1 MSNIEWILREDS
13 IDEIGCIHTSQGYDL
28 NYVGVIFGYE
38 IDYDKVNNRI
48 VIDSSK
54 FYDMNVKKATDEE
67 TVRKYIINAYKVMM
81 TRGIKGCYVYA
92 CNPSFNEYLKRF
104 VKSVSDTKDPSV

>member
-1 MSNIEWILREDS
+1 MEWILRENS

-48 VIDSSK
+48 VVDLSK
-54 FYDMNVKKATDEE
+54 FYDTNVKKATDEE
-67 TVRKYIINAYKVMM
+67 TVRKYIINAYRVMM
-81 TRGIKGCYVYA
+81 MRGIKGCYVYA

-104 VKSVSDTKDPSV
+104 VKSIDT